1 MLCIGVLLFANVLKF
16 IMQKIDIWYISQVIE
31 VSAILE
37 RTLAILEIANA
48 SELIN
53 LKIHRA

>member
-16 IMQKIDIWYISQVIE
+16 IMQKIDIWYISQVTE

>member
-37 RTLAILEIANA
+37 RTLAILENANA